1 MVILLLLT
9 LAAVNMPQL
18 YGLQNKTVVIEQKTS
33 SVLGKYLKGHVFK
46 VTSKAE
52 NPQHCLADCWEE
64 NDRCQ
69 SFNFFPE
76 LAICELNDASNLTS
90 PQNLIDKPNVVYL
103 TNPVYGREKVGL
115 YSVHHPY
122 YYRRNNSPD
131 HHYHHDDNNHH
142 HHYHYNRHRYRH
154 IWHITIYVITRLFR
168 YGLLPK
174 LLNLNFPKS
183 LSVQLAIEVAG

>member
-115 YSVHHPY
+115 YSVHHRY

-131 HHYHHDDNNHH
+131 NHYHAC
-142 HHYHYNRHRYRH
+142 
-154 IWHITIYVITRLFR
+154 ITTIIITTIIIIITVIVIAIYGI
-168 YGLLPK
+168 
-174 LLNLNFPKS
+174 
-183 LSVQLAIEVAG
+183 